1 MRTHFADDRLWLALA
16 LALYVERTG
25 DTGLA
30 DEVLPFLQG
39 RPVPEGQEDVYEIP
53 AVSDETASIYEHAA
67 RAIDISLPVGA
78 HGLPLFGTGDWND
91 GMNRVGAEG
100 RGESVWMGF
109 FLCGVIDALHPLALA
124 RGEAAR
130 AARWQQARKA
140 LATALDAEAW
150 DGRWYRRGWFDD
162 GSVLGTHKD
171 TECRIDLIVQAWA
184 VLTGATQPERAA
196 QALDSA
202 WRELH
207 DRDAH
212 LLRLLWPPLQHHQPP
227 AGYIQAYPGG
237 VRENGGQYNHGAV
250 WALMASAHLGQA
262 ERAWAAFTAISPA
275 HRGAHGAAY
284 GLEPFAVAGDIET
297 AAPHA
302 GRGGWSWYT
311 GAAGWL
317 LRAAVESLC
326 GVKLADGQLRVQ
338 PCLPPHWRQ
347 ARVRLQQQGR
357 HIEVLVQRAPA
368 GAGTAPPA
376 GYRTLAPGAML
387 ALSEVDGELLL
398 WVPVTDAAP
407 ARLPEPAAVL

>member
-1 MRTHFADDRLWLALA
+1 
-16 LALYVERTG
+16 
-25 DTGLA
+25 
-30 DEVLPFLQG
+30 
-39 RPVPEGQEDVYEIP
+39 VPEGAEDIYEVP
-53 AVSDETASIYEHAA
+53 AISDEKASIYEHAA
-67 RAIDISLPVGA
+67 RSIDVSLPVGA

-100 RGESVWMGF
+100 KGESVWMGF
-109 FLCGVIDALHPLALA
+109 FLCAVIDALLPLAAA
-124 RGEAAR
+124 RGEGAR
-130 AARWQQARKA
+130 AAKWRQAREA
-140 LATALDAEAW
+140 LAAALDREAW
-150 DGRWYRRGWFDD
+150 DGAWYRRGWFDD
-162 GSVLGTHKD
+162 GSILGTHSD

-184 VLTGATQPERAA
+184 VLTAVGKPERAA

-212 LLRLLWPPLQHHQPP
+212 LLRLLWPPLKDHQPP

-250 WALMASAHLGQA
+250 WALMASARLGQA

-275 HRGAHGAAY
+275 HRDAHGAVY

-297 AAPHA
+297 ATPHA

-326 GVKLADGQLRVQ
+326 GVKLSDGMLRVQ
-338 PCLPPHWRQ
+338 PCLPPHWPE
-347 ARVRLQQQGR
+347 ARVRLVQQGR
-357 HIEVLVQRAPA
+357 NIEVLLQRKAGAAPA
-368 GAGTAPPA
+368 GYQPLAAG
-376 GYRTLAPGAML
+376 GSL
-387 ALSEVDGELLL
+387 ALTDLDGDLRL
-398 WVPVTDAAP
+398 WVQVPDAAA
-407 ARLPEPAAVL
+407 ARRPEPANVL